1 MENKYIISDTLQS
14 LIDWENIMK
23 MERYA
28 GGHDEQMQGLFKGA
42 KVVAHWNEGDYQ
54 GMVATC
60 VKLPDGRFAI
70 YNDYYGSCSGCDSW
84 EDATDD
90 EVKAMC
96 INLSNGTFIFQS
108 LNDVID
114 YLSNDVPY
122 DWSECAKPL
131 LERINAYCFK
141 LSLYR
146 MGFKDDVENKDSIF
160 KVLLL
165 IDGYLVQVQIG
176 DDPLL
181 VEFSVFQFDGST
193 RWVGYEHKTQIVE
206 LPNHVSD
213 FDVAKYVMSNV
224 NVVLTKVLN
233 IVSNNIEATITS
245 NCKDAI
251 HKALNK
257 DER

>member
-14 LIDWENIMK
+14 LIDWENIMR
-23 MERYA
+23 MPRYA

-60 VKLPDGRFAI
+60 VKLPDGQFAI

-96 INLSNGTFIFQS
+96 INLSNGAFIFQS

-114 YLSNDVPY
+114 YLSNEVPY
-122 DWSECAKPL
+122 DWNECAKPL

-146 MGFKDDVENKDSIF
+146 MGFKDDAENK
-160 KVLLL
+160 
-165 IDGYLVQVQIG
+165 
-176 DDPLL
+176 
-181 VEFSVFQFDGST
+181 
-193 RWVGYEHKTQIVE
+193 
-206 LPNHVSD
+206 N
-213 FDVAKYVMSNV
+213 
-224 NVVLTKVLN
+224 
-233 IVSNNIEATITS
+233 
-245 NCKDAI
+245 
-251 HKALNK
+251 
-257 DER
+257 

>member
-114 YLSNDVPY
+114 YLSNVPSY
-122 DWSECAKPL
+122 DWEDCAKPL

-165 IDGYLVQVQIG
+165 IDGYLVQIQMG

-181 VEFSVFQFDGST
+181 VEFSVSQFDGST
-193 RWVGYEHKTQIVE
+193 RWVGCEHKVQTIE

-213 FDVAKYVMSNV
+213 FDVVKYVMSNI
-224 NVVLTKVLN
+224 NVALTKVLN
-233 IVSNNIEATITS
+233 TVSNNIEAKITS

-251 HKALNK
+251 QKAMNK

>member
-60 VKLPDGRFAI
+60 VKLPDGRFTI
-70 YNDYYGSCSGCDSW
+70 YNDYYGSCSECDSW

-96 INLSNGTFIFQS
+96 INLSNGAFIFQS
-108 LNDVID
+108 LNDVIE
-114 YLSNDVPY
+114 YLSNTVSY
-122 DWSECAKPL
+122 DWEECAKPL

-146 MGFKDDVENKDSIF
+146 MGFKDDVENKDLIF
-160 KVLLL
+160 KVMLL
-165 IDGYLVQVQIG
+165 IDGYLVQIQIS

-181 VEFSVFQFDGST
+181 VEFSVSQFDGST
-193 RWVGYEHKTQIVE
+193 RWVEYGHKVQTIE
-206 LPNHVSD
+206 LPIHVSD
-213 FDVAKYVMSNV
+213 FDVAKYVMANINV
-224 NVVLTKVLN
+224 ALTRVLN
-233 IVSNNIEATITS
+233 TVSDNIEAKITS

-251 HKALNK
+251 QKALNK
-257 DER
+257 NER